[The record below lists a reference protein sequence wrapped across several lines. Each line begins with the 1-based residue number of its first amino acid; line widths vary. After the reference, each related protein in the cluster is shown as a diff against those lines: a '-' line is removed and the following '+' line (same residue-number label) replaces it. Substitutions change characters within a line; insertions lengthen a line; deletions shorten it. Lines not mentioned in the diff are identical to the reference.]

1 MDPNQD
7 RAVQAAFDGRIPAK
21 EDQLRDNTI
30 ADRLRQA
37 VLGDA
42 AEAAVAM
49 HEAAD
54 EIERLRSRLECPT
67 CAERGYDNTDYHRLH
82 RAWCDSVA
90 EIERLREALR
100 LVLDTVEGCHDCWSQ
115 SAKEEDIERV
125 NALCGG
131 AQASS
136 S

>member
-1 MDPNQD
+1 MFSSTYDPKKPLTMTTGVLMVPEETMK
-7 RAVQAAFDGRIPAK
+7 AMHA
-21 EDQLRDNTI
+21 EL
-30 ADRLRQA
+30 DRLR
-37 VLGDA
+37 GRT
-42 AEAAVAM
+42 M
-49 HEAAD
+49 
-54 EIERLRSRLECPT
+54 ECQT

-90 EIERLREALR
+90 EIERLRAALR
-100 LVLDTVEGCHDCWSQ
+100 LVLNTVEGCHDCWNQ